1 MQTSTLPGDAK
12 PSYQKNTN
20 AISHYND
27 NGSSSSTLISK
38 NVTIGSKRT
47 SIRLE
52 DEMWK
57 ALKDISRREKCS
69 INEICTF
76 VYLCKKP
83 LSSLTASI
91 RVFLLLYY
99 KAAATEDGHMRAGH
113 GHMQKLKLKLL
124 KMAA

>member
-1 MQTSTLPGDAK
+1 MQTSTLPGGAK
-12 PSYQKNTN
+12 PNYQKNTN
-20 AISHYND
+20 MTSHYND

>member
-1 MQTSTLPGDAK
+1 MQTTTSSSEKSEKSNLGSTD
-12 PSYQKNTN
+12 Y
-20 AISHYND
+20 YNE
-27 NGSSSSTLISK
+27 NGSTSSTLISK
-38 NVTIGSKRT
+38 NITIGKKRT

-57 ALKDISRREKCS
+57 ALKDISKRENCS

-99 KAAATEDGHMRAGH
+99 KAAATEDGHVKAGH
-113 GHMQKLKLKLL
+113 GRMQHLKLKLL
-124 KMAA
+124 QMAG